1 MDGGI
6 KDWVRELSG
15 KPNLAD
21 EAILLMKTPENGI
34 RIILLDSVCCRPSIE
49 IKKQLKDI
57 TKEDIQHHQEKF
69 LHHHA

>member
-21 EAILLMKTPENGI
+21 EAILLMKTPANGI

-49 IKKQLKDI
+49 INKKLKDI
-57 TKEDIQHHQEKF
+57 TKEDIQYLQELL